1 MKVLRKI
8 ILNLAFILVL
18 GIGVSLNSNF
28 VMQAYAL
35 DTRIAFSDPS
45 VIEGNEVT
53 VVLKISSLEGGNLG
67 NANLMLKYDNSYL
80 EFISGNNAEG
90 GAGAIKISAGEDGK
104 QEWVYNLRFKA
115 LKAGE
120 TNIEVSSDEI
130 YDVNG
135 KSATISKKGSSKVTI
150 AAGTSTSTNANL
162 SSLSVSEGALE
173 PEFNSDTTEY
183 TMNVG
188 ADINSINVSAV
199 AAEANS
205 SVEISGNENLVEGEN
220 KVNINVKAAD
230 GSTSKSYTI
239 TVMKAVTSESQAS
252 TESKTEKSLAEIT
265 VSSKTIHVIDLDS
278 GVKIPENMVENS
290 IEVNGVKVKGWID
303 KSDAGQNFVLVYGQ
317 NSEGEKGFY
326 VYDLKEKTI
335 QRYFFESG
343 ASALANYN
351 SLKNSYKLRTYIM
364 YTLSLLSIFLFAIII
379 YLLTRKRLAKNNDIV
394 SSTQMENFDLKD
406 EDFLIDEKIDLEV
419 MVKDGAEESKEN
431 IDINIDIEVSDSS
444 NIKSEITE
452 DENEVIEDS
461 KDIEN
466 ITLEESSEEIHAKI
480 PTEEKTDFIGNSDEQ
495 DKHKDNNLSESLKS
509 EDIDSLDE
517 KKIEN
522 VVLEEVDEFIK
533 HNDVGVE
540 DIQDLDDLLLEGSI
554 NEENID
560 KIEKED
566 KSKEKSGLEDLGLDD
581 DFSIVEI

>member
-150 AAGTSTSTNANL
+150 AAGASTSTNANL

-173 PEFNSDTTEY
+173 PEFNPDTTEY

-188 ADINSINVSAV
+188 ADINSINISAV

-205 SVEISGNENLVEGEN
+205 SVEISGNQNLVEGEN

-252 TESKTEKSLAEIT
+252 TESETEKSLAEIT

-278 GVKIPENMVENS
+278 VVKTPENMVENS
-290 IEVNGVKVKGWID
+290 IEVNGLKVKGWID
-303 KSDAGQNFVLVYGQ
+303 KIDAGQNFVLVYGQ

-379 YLLTRKRLAKNNDIV
+379 YLLTRKKTAKNNDIV
-394 SSTQMENFDLKD
+394 SSTQMENLDLKD

-419 MVKDGAEESKEN
+419 IVKDGAEESKE
-431 IDINIDIEVSDSS
+431 NIDIEVSDSS

-466 ITLEESSEEIHAKI
+466 ITLEESSEEIHTEI
-480 PTEEKTDFIGNSDEQ
+480 PTEEKTDFIGNSDKQ

-517 KKIEN
+517 KNIEN
-522 VVLEEVDEFIK
+522 VVLEEVDDFIK

-540 DIQDLDDLLLEGSI
+540 DIQDLDDLLLEGST

-581 DFSIVEI
+581 DFSIVDI

>member
-18 GIGVSLNSNF
+18 GVGVSLNSNF
-28 VMQAYAL
+28 VMQVYAL

-53 VVLKISSLEGGNLG
+53 VVLKISSLDGGNLG

-80 EFISGNNAEG
+80 EFVSGNNAEG

-150 AAGTSTSTNANL
+150 AAGASTSTNANL
-162 SSLSVSEGALE
+162 SSLSVSEGVLE

-188 ADINSINVSAV
+188 ADINSINISAV

-379 YLLTRKRLAKNNDIV
+379 YLLTRKKTSKNNDIV
-394 SSTQMENFDLKD
+394 SSTQMENLDLKD

-419 MVKDGAEESKEN
+419 IVKDGAEESKE
-431 IDINIDIEVSDSS
+431 NIDIEVSDSS
-444 NIKSEITE
+444 NIKSEITK
-452 DENEVIEDS
+452 DENEVIEES

-466 ITLEESSEEIHAKI
+466 ITLEESSEEIHTET
-480 PTEEKTDFIGNSDEQ
+480 PTEEKTDFIGDFDKQ

-517 KKIEN
+517 KNIEN

>member
-150 AAGTSTSTNANL
+150 AAGASTSTNANL

-188 ADINSINVSAV
+188 ADINSINISAV

-252 TESKTEKSLAEIT
+252 TESETEKSLAEIT

-343 ASALANYN
+343 ASALVNYN

-379 YLLTRKRLAKNNDIV
+379 YLLTRKKTAKNNDIV
-394 SSTQMENFDLKD
+394 SSTQMENLDLKD

-419 MVKDGAEESKEN
+419 IVKDGAEESKE
-431 IDINIDIEVSDSS
+431 NIDIEVSDSS

-452 DENEVIEDS
+452 DENEVIEES
-461 KDIEN
+461 KNTEN

-480 PTEEKTDFIGNSDEQ
+480 PTEEKTDFIGDFDKQ

-517 KKIEN
+517 KDIED

-533 HNDVGVE
+533 HNDVSVD
-540 DIQDLDDLLLEGSI
+540 DIQDLDDLLLEGST

-581 DFSIVEI
+581 DFSIVDI

>member
-173 PEFNSDTTEY
+173 PEFNPDTTEY

-188 ADINSINVSAV
+188 ADINSINISAV

-205 SVEISGNENLVEGEN
+205 SVEISGSENLVEGEN

-252 TESKTEKSLAEIT
+252 TESETEKSLAEIT

-343 ASALANYN
+343 ASALVNYN

-364 YTLSLLSIFLFAIII
+364 YTLSLLSIVLFAIII
-379 YLLTRKRLAKNNDIV
+379 YLLTRKKTAKNNDIV
-394 SSTQMENFDLKD
+394 SSTQMENLDLKD

-419 MVKDGAEESKEN
+419 IVKDGAEEFKE
-431 IDINIDIEVSDSS
+431 NIDIEVSDSS

-452 DENEVIEDS
+452 DENEIIEDS

-480 PTEEKTDFIGNSDEQ
+480 PTEEKTDFIGDFDKQ

-509 EDIDSLDE
+509 EDIDSLD
-517 KKIEN
+517 KKDIEN

-533 HNDVGVE
+533 HNDVSVE
-540 DIQDLDDLLLEGSI
+540 DIQDLDDLLLEGST

-581 DFSIVEI
+581 DFSIVDI

>member
-18 GIGVSLNSNF
+18 GIGVSLNSDF

-150 AAGTSTSTNANL
+150 AAGASTSTNANL

-173 PEFNSDTTEY
+173 PEFNPDTTEY

-188 ADINSINVSAV
+188 ADINSINISAV

-252 TESKTEKSLAEIT
+252 TESETEKSLAEIT

-278 GVKIPENMVENS
+278 DVKIPENMVENS

-343 ASALANYN
+343 ASALVNYN

-379 YLLTRKRLAKNNDIV
+379 YLLTRKKTAKNNDIV
-394 SSTQMENFDLKD
+394 SSTQMENLDLKD

-419 MVKDGAEESKEN
+419 IVKDGAEEFKE
-431 IDINIDIEVSDSS
+431 NIDIEVSDSS

-480 PTEEKTDFIGNSDEQ
+480 PTEEKTDFIGDFDKQ

-509 EDIDSLDE
+509 EDIDSLD
-517 KKIEN
+517 KKDIEN

-540 DIQDLDDLLLEGSI
+540 DIQDLDDLLLEDST

-581 DFSIVEI
+581 DFSIVDI

>member
-150 AAGTSTSTNANL
+150 AAGASTSTNANL

-173 PEFNSDTTEY
+173 PEFNPDTTEY

-188 ADINSINVSAV
+188 ADINSINISAV

-252 TESKTEKSLAEIT
+252 TESETEKSLAEIT

-343 ASALANYN
+343 ASALVNYN

-364 YTLSLLSIFLFAIII
+364 YTLSLLSIVLFAIII
-379 YLLTRKRLAKNNDIV
+379 YLLTRKKTAKNNDIV
-394 SSTQMENFDLKD
+394 SSTQMENLDLKD

-419 MVKDGAEESKEN
+419 IVKDGAEESKEN
-431 IDINIDIEVSDSS
+431 IDIEVSDSS
-444 NIKSEITE
+444 NIRSEVTE

-480 PTEEKTDFIGNSDEQ
+480 PTEEKTDFIGDFDKQ

-509 EDIDSLDE
+509 EDIDSLD
-517 KKIEN
+517 KKDIEN

-533 HNDVGVE
+533 HNDVSVE
-540 DIQDLDDLLLEGSI
+540 DIQDLDDLLLEGST

-581 DFSIVEI
+581 DFSIVDI

>member
-53 VVLKISSLEGGNLG
+53 VVLKISSLDGGNLG

-80 EFISGNNAEG
+80 EFVSGNNAEG

-150 AAGTSTSTNANL
+150 AAGASTSTNANL

-188 ADINSINVSAV
+188 ADINSINISAV

-303 KSDAGQNFVLVYGQ
+303 KSDGGQNFVLVYGQ

-343 ASALANYN
+343 ASALVNYN

-379 YLLTRKRLAKNNDIV
+379 YLLTRKKTAKNNDIV
-394 SSTQMENFDLKD
+394 SSTQMENLDLKD

-419 MVKDGAEESKEN
+419 IVKDGAEESKE
-431 IDINIDIEVSDSS
+431 NIDIEVSDSS

-466 ITLEESSEEIHAKI
+466 ITLEESSEEIHAEI
-480 PTEEKTDFIGNSDEQ
+480 PTEEKTDFIGNSDKQ

-517 KKIEN
+517 KNIEN

-540 DIQDLDDLLLEGSI
+540 DIQDLDNLLLEGST

-581 DFSIVEI
+581 DFSIVDI

>member
-150 AAGTSTSTNANL
+150 AAGASTSTNANL

-173 PEFNSDTTEY
+173 PEFNPDTTEY

-188 ADINSINVSAV
+188 ADINSINISAV

-278 GVKIPENMVENS
+278 DVKIPENMVENS

-303 KSDAGQNFVLVYGQ
+303 KSDGGQNFVLVYGQ

-343 ASALANYN
+343 ASALVNYN

-364 YTLSLLSIFLFAIII
+364 YTLSLLSIVLFAIII
-379 YLLTRKRLAKNNDIV
+379 YLLTRKKTAKNNDIV
-394 SSTQMENFDLKD
+394 SSTQMENLDLKD

-419 MVKDGAEESKEN
+419 IVKDGAEEFKE
-431 IDINIDIEVSDSS
+431 NIDIEVSDSS

-480 PTEEKTDFIGNSDEQ
+480 PTEEKTDFIGDFDKQ
-495 DKHKDNNLSESLKS
+495 DKYKDNNLSESLKS

-517 KKIEN
+517 KDIED

-533 HNDVGVE
+533 HNDVSVE
-540 DIQDLDDLLLEGSI
+540 DIQDLDDLLLEGST

>member
-150 AAGTSTSTNANL
+150 AAGASTSTNANL

-173 PEFNSDTTEY
+173 PQFNPDTTEY

-188 ADINSINVSAV
+188 TDINSINISAV

-205 SVEISGNENLVEGEN
+205 SVEISGSENLVEGEN

-252 TESKTEKSLAEIT
+252 TESETEKSLAEIT

-343 ASALANYN
+343 ASALVNYN

-364 YTLSLLSIFLFAIII
+364 YTLSLLSIVLFAIII
-379 YLLTRKRLAKNNDIV
+379 YLLTRKKTAKNNDIV
-394 SSTQMENFDLKD
+394 SSTQMENLDLKD

-419 MVKDGAEESKEN
+419 IVKDGAEESKE
-431 IDINIDIEVSDSS
+431 NIDIEVSDSS
-444 NIKSEITE
+444 NIKSEVTE

-480 PTEEKTDFIGNSDEQ
+480 PTEEKTDFIGDFDKQ

-509 EDIDSLDE
+509 EDIDSLD
-517 KKIEN
+517 KKDIEN

-533 HNDVGVE
+533 HNDVSVE
-540 DIQDLDDLLLEGSI
+540 DIQDLDDLLLEGST

-581 DFSIVEI
+581 DFSIVDI

>member
-53 VVLKISSLEGGNLG
+53 VVLKISSLDGGNLG

-150 AAGTSTSTNANL
+150 AAGASTSTNANL

-188 ADINSINVSAV
+188 ADINSINISAV

-252 TESKTEKSLAEIT
+252 TESETEKSLAEIT

-278 GVKIPENMVENS
+278 DVKIPENMVENS

-303 KSDAGQNFVLVYGQ
+303 KSDGGQNFVLVYGQ

-335 QRYFFESG
+335 QRYFFESE
-343 ASALANYN
+343 ASALVNYN

-379 YLLTRKRLAKNNDIV
+379 YLLTRKKTAKNNDIV
-394 SSTQMENFDLKD
+394 SSTQMENLDLKD

-419 MVKDGAEESKEN
+419 IVKDGAEESKE
-431 IDINIDIEVSDSS
+431 NIDIEVSDSS

-452 DENEVIEDS
+452 DENEVIEES
-461 KDIEN
+461 KNTEN

-480 PTEEKTDFIGNSDEQ
+480 PTEEKTDFIGDFDKQ

-517 KKIEN
+517 KDIED

-533 HNDVGVE
+533 HNDVSVE
-540 DIQDLDDLLLEGSI
+540 DIRDLDDLLLEGSI

-566 KSKEKSGLEDLGLDD
+566 KSKEKSGLEGLGLDD

>member
-18 GIGVSLNSNF
+18 GIGGSLNSNF

-53 VVLKISSLEGGNLG
+53 VVLKISSLEGGDLG

-150 AAGTSTSTNANL
+150 AAGASTSTNANL
-162 SSLSVSEGALE
+162 SSLSVSEGVLE
-173 PEFNSDTTEY
+173 PEFNPDTTEY

-188 ADINSINVSAV
+188 ADINSINISAV

-252 TESKTEKSLAEIT
+252 TESETEKSLAEIT

-278 GVKIPENMVENS
+278 DVKIPENMVENS

-343 ASALANYN
+343 ASALVNYN

-379 YLLTRKRLAKNNDIV
+379 YLLTRKKTAKNNDIV
-394 SSTQMENFDLKD
+394 SSTQMENLDLKD

-419 MVKDGAEESKEN
+419 IVKDGAEESKE
-431 IDINIDIEVSDSS
+431 NIDIEVSDSS

-452 DENEVIEDS
+452 DENEVIEES
-461 KDIEN
+461 KNTEN

-480 PTEEKTDFIGNSDEQ
+480 PTEEKTDFIGDFDKQ

-517 KKIEN
+517 KDIED

-533 HNDVGVE
+533 HNDVSVD
-540 DIQDLDDLLLEGSI
+540 DIQDLDDLLLEGST

-581 DFSIVEI
+581 DFSIVDI

>member
-150 AAGTSTSTNANL
+150 AAGASTSTNANL

-173 PEFNSDTTEY
+173 PEFNPDTTEY

-188 ADINSINVSAV
+188 ADINSINISAV

-252 TESKTEKSLAEIT
+252 TESETEKSLAEIT

-278 GVKIPENMVENS
+278 DVKIPENMVENS

-303 KSDAGQNFVLVYGQ
+303 KSDGGQNFVLVYGQ

-343 ASALANYN
+343 ASALVNYN

-364 YTLSLLSIFLFAIII
+364 YTLSLLSIVLFVIII
-379 YLLTRKRLAKNNDIV
+379 YLLTRKKTAKNNDIV
-394 SSTQMENFDLKD
+394 SSTQMENLDLKD

-419 MVKDGAEESKEN
+419 IVKDGAEEFKE
-431 IDINIDIEVSDSS
+431 NIDIEVSDSS

-480 PTEEKTDFIGNSDEQ
+480 PTEEKTDFIGDFDKQ

-509 EDIDSLDE
+509 EDIDSLD
-517 KKIEN
+517 KKDIEN

-540 DIQDLDDLLLEGSI
+540 DIQDLDDLLLEGST

-581 DFSIVEI
+581 DFSIVDI

>member
-150 AAGTSTSTNANL
+150 AAGASTSTNANL

-173 PEFNSDTTEY
+173 PQFNPDTTEY

-188 ADINSINVSAV
+188 TDINSINISAV

-205 SVEISGNENLVEGEN
+205 SVEISGSENLVEGEN

-252 TESKTEKSLAEIT
+252 TEGETEKSLAEIT

-343 ASALANYN
+343 ASALVNYN

-364 YTLSLLSIFLFAIII
+364 YTLSLLSIVLFAIII
-379 YLLTRKRLAKNNDIV
+379 YLLTRKKTAKNNDIV
-394 SSTQMENFDLKD
+394 SSTQMENLELKD

-419 MVKDGAEESKEN
+419 IVKDGAEEFKE
-431 IDINIDIEVSDSS
+431 NIDIEVSDSS

-452 DENEVIEDS
+452 DENEIIEDS

-480 PTEEKTDFIGNSDEQ
+480 PTEEKTDFIGDFDKQ

-509 EDIDSLDE
+509 EDIDSLD
-517 KKIEN
+517 KKDIEN

-533 HNDVGVE
+533 HNDVSVE
-540 DIQDLDDLLLEGSI
+540 DIQDLDDLLLEGST

-581 DFSIVEI
+581 DFSIVDI

>member
-150 AAGTSTSTNANL
+150 AAGASTSTNANL

-173 PEFNSDTTEY
+173 PEFNPDTTEY

-188 ADINSINVSAV
+188 ADINSINISAV

-205 SVEISGNENLVEGEN
+205 SVEISGSENLVEGEN

-252 TESKTEKSLAEIT
+252 TESETEKSLAEIT

-278 GVKIPENMVENS
+278 DVKIPENMVENS

-303 KSDAGQNFVLVYGQ
+303 KSDGGQNFVLVYGQ

-343 ASALANYN
+343 ASALVNYN

-364 YTLSLLSIFLFAIII
+364 YTLSLLSIVLFAIII
-379 YLLTRKRLAKNNDIV
+379 YLLTRKKTAKNNDIV
-394 SSTQMENFDLKD
+394 SSIQMENLDLKD

-419 MVKDGAEESKEN
+419 IVKDGAEESKEN
-431 IDINIDIEVSDSS
+431 IDIEVSDSS
-444 NIKSEITE
+444 NIRSEITE

-480 PTEEKTDFIGNSDEQ
+480 PTEEKTDFIGDFDKQ

-509 EDIDSLDE
+509 EDIDSLD
-517 KKIEN
+517 KKDIEN

-533 HNDVGVE
+533 HNDVSVE
-540 DIQDLDDLLLEGSI
+540 DIQDLDDLLLEDST

-581 DFSIVEI
+581 DFSIVDI

>member
-53 VVLKISSLEGGNLG
+53 VVLKISSLDGGNLG

-150 AAGTSTSTNANL
+150 AAGASTSTNANL

-188 ADINSINVSAV
+188 ADINSINISAV
-199 AAEANS
+199 VAEANS

-303 KSDAGQNFVLVYGQ
+303 KSDGGQNFVLVYGQ

-379 YLLTRKRLAKNNDIV
+379 YLLTRKKTAKNNDIV
-394 SSTQMENFDLKD
+394 SSTQMENLDLKD

-419 MVKDGAEESKEN
+419 IVKDGAEESKE
-431 IDINIDIEVSDSS
+431 NIDIEVSDSS

-466 ITLEESSEEIHAKI
+466 ITLEESSEEIHAEI
-480 PTEEKTDFIGNSDEQ
+480 PTEEKTDFIGNSDKQ
-495 DKHKDNNLSESLKS
+495 DKYKDNNLSESLKS

-517 KKIEN
+517 KNIEN
-522 VVLEEVDEFIK
+522 VVLEEVDDFIK
-533 HNDVGVE
+533 HNDVSVE

-581 DFSIVEI
+581 DFSIVDI

>member
-18 GIGVSLNSNF
+18 GVGVSLNSNF

-53 VVLKISSLEGGNLG
+53 VVLKISSLEGGDLG

-104 QEWVYNLRFKA
+104 QEWIYNLRFKA

-150 AAGTSTSTNANL
+150 AAGASTSTNANL

-173 PEFNSDTTEY
+173 PEFNPDTTEY

-188 ADINSINVSAV
+188 ADINSINISAV

-252 TESKTEKSLAEIT
+252 TESETEKSLAEIT

-278 GVKIPENMVENS
+278 DVKIPENMVENS

-303 KSDAGQNFVLVYGQ
+303 KSDGGQNFVLVYGQ

-343 ASALANYN
+343 ESALVNYN
-351 SLKNSYKLRTYIM
+351 SLKNSYKLRNYIM
-364 YTLSLLSIFLFAIII
+364 YTLSLLSIVLFAIII
-379 YLLTRKRLAKNNDIV
+379 YLLTRKKTAKNNDIV
-394 SSTQMENFDLKD
+394 SSTQMENLDLKD

-419 MVKDGAEESKEN
+419 IVKDGAEESKE
-431 IDINIDIEVSDSS
+431 NIDIEVSDSS

-466 ITLEESSEEIHAKI
+466 ITLEESSEEIHAEI
-480 PTEEKTDFIGNSDEQ
+480 PTEEKTDFIGDFDKQ
-495 DKHKDNNLSESLKS
+495 DKYKDNNLSESLKS

-517 KKIEN
+517 KNIEN

-533 HNDVGVE
+533 HNDVSVE
-540 DIQDLDDLLLEGSI
+540 DIQDLDDLLLEGST

-560 KIEKED
+560 EIEKED

-581 DFSIVEI
+581 DFSIVDI

>member
-150 AAGTSTSTNANL
+150 AAGASTSTNANL

-173 PEFNSDTTEY
+173 PEFNPDTTEY

-188 ADINSINVSAV
+188 TDINSINISAV

-252 TESKTEKSLAEIT
+252 TESETEKSLAEIT

-343 ASALANYN
+343 ASALVNYN

-364 YTLSLLSIFLFAIII
+364 YTLSLLSIVLFAIII
-379 YLLTRKRLAKNNDIV
+379 YLLTRKKTAKNNDIV
-394 SSTQMENFDLKD
+394 SSTQMENLDLKD

-419 MVKDGAEESKEN
+419 IVKDGAEEFKE
-431 IDINIDIEVSDSS
+431 NIDIEVSDSS

-461 KDIEN
+461 KDIED

-480 PTEEKTDFIGNSDEQ
+480 PTEEKTDFIGNSDKQ
-495 DKHKDNNLSESLKS
+495 DKYKDNNLSESLKS
-509 EDIDSLDE
+509 EDIDSLD
-517 KKIEN
+517 KKDIEN
-522 VVLEEVDEFIK
+522 VALEEVDEFIK
-533 HNDVGVE
+533 HNDVSVE
-540 DIQDLDDLLLEGSI
+540 DIQDLDDLLLESST

-581 DFSIVEI
+581 DFSIVDI

>member
-18 GIGVSLNSNF
+18 GIGGSLNSNF

-53 VVLKISSLEGGNLG
+53 VVLKISSLEGGDLG

-150 AAGTSTSTNANL
+150 AAGASTSTNANL

-173 PEFNSDTTEY
+173 PEFNPDTTEY

-188 ADINSINVSAV
+188 ADINSINISAV

-252 TESKTEKSLAEIT
+252 TESETEKSLAEIT

-278 GVKIPENMVENS
+278 DVKIPENMVENS

-303 KSDAGQNFVLVYGQ
+303 KSDGGQNFVLVYGQ

-343 ASALANYN
+343 ASALVNYN

-379 YLLTRKRLAKNNDIV
+379 YLLTRKKTAKNNDIV
-394 SSTQMENFDLKD
+394 SSTQMENLDLKD

-419 MVKDGAEESKEN
+419 IVKDGEKESKE
-431 IDINIDIEVSDSS
+431 NIDIEVSDSS
-444 NIKSEITE
+444 NIKSEIME

-480 PTEEKTDFIGNSDEQ
+480 PTEEKTDFIGDFDKQ

-517 KKIEN
+517 KDIED

-533 HNDVGVE
+533 HNDVSVD
-540 DIQDLDDLLLEGSI
+540 DIQDLDDLLLEGST

-581 DFSIVEI
+581 DFSIVDI

>member
-18 GIGVSLNSNF
+18 GVGVSLNSNF

-53 VVLKISSLEGGNLG
+53 VVLKISSLDGGNLG

-150 AAGTSTSTNANL
+150 AAGASTSTNANL

-173 PEFNSDTTEY
+173 PEFNPDTTEY

-188 ADINSINVSAV
+188 ADINSINISAV

-252 TESKTEKSLAEIT
+252 TESETEKSLAEIT

-278 GVKIPENMVENS
+278 SVKIPENMVENS

-364 YTLSLLSIFLFAIII
+364 YTLSLISIFLFAIII
-379 YLLTRKRLAKNNDIV
+379 YLLTRKKTAKNNDIV
-394 SSTQMENFDLKD
+394 SSTQMENLDLKD

-419 MVKDGAEESKEN
+419 IVKDGAEESKE
-431 IDINIDIEVSDSS
+431 NIDIEVSDSS

-466 ITLEESSEEIHAKI
+466 ITLEESSEEIHAEI
-480 PTEEKTDFIGNSDEQ
+480 PTEEKTDFIGNSDKQ

-517 KKIEN
+517 KNIEN

-533 HNDVGVE
+533 HNDVSVE

-566 KSKEKSGLEDLGLDD
+566 KSKGKSGLEDLGLDD

>member
-150 AAGTSTSTNANL
+150 AAGASTSTNANL

-173 PEFNSDTTEY
+173 PEFNPDTTEY

-188 ADINSINVSAV
+188 ADINSINISAV

-205 SVEISGNENLVEGEN
+205 SVEISGSENLVEGEN

-252 TESKTEKSLAEIT
+252 TESETEKSLAEIT

-343 ASALANYN
+343 ASALVNYN

-364 YTLSLLSIFLFAIII
+364 YTLSLLSIVLFAIII
-379 YLLTRKRLAKNNDIV
+379 YLLTRKKTAKNNDIV
-394 SSTQMENFDLKD
+394 SSTQMENLDLKD

-419 MVKDGAEESKEN
+419 IVKDGAEEFKE
-431 IDINIDIEVSDSS
+431 NIDIEVSDSS

-452 DENEVIEDS
+452 DENEIIEDS

-480 PTEEKTDFIGNSDEQ
+480 PTEEKTDFIGDFDKQ

-509 EDIDSLDE
+509 EDIDSLD
-517 KKIEN
+517 KKDIEN

-533 HNDVGVE
+533 HNDVSVE
-540 DIQDLDDLLLEGSI
+540 DIQDLDDLLLEGST
-554 NEENID
+554 NEKNID

-581 DFSIVEI
+581 DFSIVDI

>member
-53 VVLKISSLEGGNLG
+53 VVLKISSLEGGDLG

-150 AAGTSTSTNANL
+150 AAGASTSTNANL

-173 PEFNSDTTEY
+173 PEFNPDTTEY

-188 ADINSINVSAV
+188 ADINSINISAV

-252 TESKTEKSLAEIT
+252 TESETEKSLAEIT

-303 KSDAGQNFVLVYGQ
+303 KSDGGQNFVLVYGQ

-364 YTLSLLSIFLFAIII
+364 YTLSLISIFLFAIII
-379 YLLTRKRLAKNNDIV
+379 YLLTRKKTAKNNDIV
-394 SSTQMENFDLKD
+394 SSTQMENLDLKD

-419 MVKDGAEESKEN
+419 IVKDGAEESKEN
-431 IDINIDIEVSDSS
+431 IDIEVSDSS
-444 NIKSEITE
+444 NIRSEITE

-466 ITLEESSEEIHAKI
+466 ITLEESSEEIHTEI
-480 PTEEKTDFIGNSDEQ
+480 PTEEKTDFIGNS

-517 KKIEN
+517 KNIEN

-566 KSKEKSGLEDLGLDD
+566 KNKGKSGLEDLGLDD

>member
-150 AAGTSTSTNANL
+150 AAGASTSTNANL

-188 ADINSINVSAV
+188 ADINSINISAV

-252 TESKTEKSLAEIT
+252 TESETEKFLAEIT

-343 ASALANYN
+343 ASALVNYN

-364 YTLSLLSIFLFAIII
+364 YTLSLLSIVLFAIII
-379 YLLTRKRLAKNNDIV
+379 YLLTRKKTAKNNDIV
-394 SSTQMENFDLKD
+394 SSTQMENLDLKD

-419 MVKDGAEESKEN
+419 IVKDGAEESKE
-431 IDINIDIEVSDSS
+431 NIDIEVSDSS
-444 NIKSEITE
+444 NIKSEVTE

-480 PTEEKTDFIGNSDEQ
+480 PTEEKTDFIGDFDKQ

-509 EDIDSLDE
+509 EDIDSLD
-517 KKIEN
+517 KKDIEN

-533 HNDVGVE
+533 HNDVSVE
-540 DIQDLDDLLLEGSI
+540 DIQDLDDLLLEGST

-581 DFSIVEI
+581 DFSIVDI

>member
-18 GIGVSLNSNF
+18 GVGVSLNSNF

-53 VVLKISSLEGGNLG
+53 VVLKISSLDGGNLG

-150 AAGTSTSTNANL
+150 AAGASTSTNANL

-188 ADINSINVSAV
+188 ADINSINISAV

-252 TESKTEKSLAEIT
+252 TENKTEKSLAEIT

-278 GVKIPENMVENS
+278 GVKTPENMVENS

-303 KSDAGQNFVLVYGQ
+303 KSDGGQNFVLVYGQ

-364 YTLSLLSIFLFAIII
+364 YTLSLISIFLFAIII
-379 YLLTRKRLAKNNDIV
+379 YLLTRKKTAKNNDIV
-394 SSTQMENFDLKD
+394 SSTQMENLDLKD

-419 MVKDGAEESKEN
+419 IVKDGAEESKE
-431 IDINIDIEVSDSS
+431 NIDIEVSDSS

-461 KDIEN
+461 KDIED
-466 ITLEESSEEIHAKI
+466 ITLEESSEEIHAEI
-480 PTEEKTDFIGNSDEQ
+480 STEEKTDFIDDFDKQ

-509 EDIDSLDE
+509 EDIDSLD
-517 KKIEN
+517 KKDIEN

-533 HNDVGVE
+533 HNDVSVE
-540 DIQDLDDLLLEGSI
+540 DIQDLDDLLLEGST

-581 DFSIVEI
+581 DFSIVDI

>member
-150 AAGTSTSTNANL
+150 AAGASTSTNANL

-173 PEFNSDTTEY
+173 PEFNPDTTEY

-188 ADINSINVSAV
+188 ADINSINISAV

-252 TESKTEKSLAEIT
+252 TESETEKSLAEIT

-343 ASALANYN
+343 ASALVNYN

-379 YLLTRKRLAKNNDIV
+379 YLLTRKKTAKNNDIV
-394 SSTQMENFDLKD
+394 SSTQMENLDLKD

-419 MVKDGAEESKEN
+419 IVKDGAEESKEN
-431 IDINIDIEVSDSS
+431 IDIEVSDSS
-444 NIKSEITE
+444 NIRSEITE

-480 PTEEKTDFIGNSDEQ
+480 PTEEKTDFIGDFDKQ
-495 DKHKDNNLSESLKS
+495 DKYKDNNLSESLKS
-509 EDIDSLDE
+509 EDIDSLD
-517 KKIEN
+517 KKDIEN

-533 HNDVGVE
+533 HNDVSVE
-540 DIQDLDDLLLEGSI
+540 DIQDLDDLLLEGST

>member
-150 AAGTSTSTNANL
+150 AAGASTSTNANL

-173 PEFNSDTTEY
+173 PEFNPDTTEY

-188 ADINSINVSAV
+188 ADINSVNISAV

-252 TESKTEKSLAEIT
+252 TESETEKSLAEIT

-278 GVKIPENMVENS
+278 DVKIPENMVENS

-303 KSDAGQNFVLVYGQ
+303 KSDGGQNFVLVYGQ

-343 ASALANYN
+343 ASALVNYN

-379 YLLTRKRLAKNNDIV
+379 YLLTRKKTAKNNDIV
-394 SSTQMENFDLKD
+394 SSTQMENLDLKD

-419 MVKDGAEESKEN
+419 IVKDGAEESKEN
-431 IDINIDIEVSDSS
+431 IDIEVSDSS
-444 NIKSEITE
+444 NIRSEITE

-480 PTEEKTDFIGNSDEQ
+480 PTEEKTDFIGDFDKQ

-509 EDIDSLDE
+509 EDIDSLD
-517 KKIEN
+517 KKDIEN

-540 DIQDLDDLLLEGSI
+540 DIQDLDDLLLEDST

-581 DFSIVEI
+581 DFSIVDI

>member
-120 TNIEVSSDEI
+120 TNIEISSDEI

-150 AAGTSTSTNANL
+150 AAGASTSTNANL

-173 PEFNSDTTEY
+173 PEFNPDTTEY

-188 ADINSINVSAV
+188 ADINSINISAV

-205 SVEISGNENLVEGEN
+205 SVEISGSENLVEGEN

-252 TESKTEKSLAEIT
+252 TESETEKSLAEIT

-278 GVKIPENMVENS
+278 DVKIPENMVENS

-343 ASALANYN
+343 ASALVNYN

-364 YTLSLLSIFLFAIII
+364 YTLSLLSIVLFAIII
-379 YLLTRKRLAKNNDIV
+379 YLLTRKKTAKNNDIV
-394 SSTQMENFDLKD
+394 SSTQMENLDLKD

-419 MVKDGAEESKEN
+419 IVKDGAEEFKE
-431 IDINIDIEVSDSS
+431 NIDIEVSDSS

-480 PTEEKTDFIGNSDEQ
+480 PTEEKTDFISDFDKQ

-509 EDIDSLDE
+509 EDIDSLD
-517 KKIEN
+517 KKDIEN

-533 HNDVGVE
+533 HNDVSVE
-540 DIQDLDDLLLEGSI
+540 DIQDLDDLLLEGST

-581 DFSIVEI
+581 DFSIVDI

>member
-18 GIGVSLNSNF
+18 GIGGSLNSNF

-53 VVLKISSLEGGNLG
+53 VVLKISSLEGGDLG

-150 AAGTSTSTNANL
+150 AAGASTSTNANL

-173 PEFNSDTTEY
+173 PEFNPDTTEY

-188 ADINSINVSAV
+188 ADINSINISAV

-252 TESKTEKSLAEIT
+252 TESETEKSLAEIT
-265 VSSKTIHVIDLDS
+265 VSSKTIHVIDLGSD
-278 GVKIPENMVENS
+278 VKIPENMVENS

-303 KSDAGQNFVLVYGQ
+303 KSDGGQNFVLVYGQ

-343 ASALANYN
+343 ASALVNYN

-379 YLLTRKRLAKNNDIV
+379 YLLTRKKTAKNNDIV
-394 SSTQMENFDLKD
+394 SSTQMENLDLKD

-419 MVKDGAEESKEN
+419 IVKDGAEESKE
-431 IDINIDIEVSDSS
+431 NIDIEVSDSS

-452 DENEVIEDS
+452 DENEVIEES
-461 KDIEN
+461 KNTEN

-480 PTEEKTDFIGNSDEQ
+480 PTEEKTDFIGDFDKQ

-517 KKIEN
+517 KDIED

-533 HNDVGVE
+533 HNDVSVD
-540 DIQDLDDLLLEGSI
+540 DIQDLDDLLLEGST

-581 DFSIVEI
+581 DFSIVDI

>member
-18 GIGVSLNSNF
+18 GIGGSLNSNF

-53 VVLKISSLEGGNLG
+53 VVLKISSLEGGDLG

-150 AAGTSTSTNANL
+150 AAGASTSTNANL

-173 PEFNSDTTEY
+173 PEFNPDTTEY

-188 ADINSINVSAV
+188 ADINSINISAV

-379 YLLTRKRLAKNNDIV
+379 YLLTRKKTAKNNDIV
-394 SSTQMENFDLKD
+394 SSTQMENLDLKD

-419 MVKDGAEESKEN
+419 IVKDGAEESKE
-431 IDINIDIEVSDSS
+431 NIDIEVSDSS

-480 PTEEKTDFIGNSDEQ
+480 PTEEKTDFIGNSDKQ

-517 KKIEN
+517 KNIEN

-533 HNDVGVE
+533 HNDVSVE

-581 DFSIVEI
+581 DFSIVDI

>member
-53 VVLKISSLEGGNLG
+53 VVLKISSLEGGDLG

-150 AAGTSTSTNANL
+150 AAGASTSTNANL

-173 PEFNSDTTEY
+173 PEFNPDTTEY

-188 ADINSINVSAV
+188 ADINSINISAV

-252 TESKTEKSLAEIT
+252 TESETEKSLAEIT

-343 ASALANYN
+343 ASALVNYN

-364 YTLSLLSIFLFAIII
+364 YTLSLLSIVLFAIII
-379 YLLTRKRLAKNNDIV
+379 YLLTRKKTAKNNDIV
-394 SSTQMENFDLKD
+394 SSTQMENLDLKD

-419 MVKDGAEESKEN
+419 IVKDGAEEFKE
-431 IDINIDIEVSDSS
+431 NIDIEVSDSS

-452 DENEVIEDS
+452 DENEVIEES
-461 KDIEN
+461 KNTEN

-480 PTEEKTDFIGNSDEQ
+480 PTEEKTDFIGDFDKQ

-517 KKIEN
+517 KDIED

-533 HNDVGVE
+533 HNDVSVD
-540 DIQDLDDLLLEGSI
+540 DIQDLDDLLLEGST

-581 DFSIVEI
+581 DFSIVDI

>member
-150 AAGTSTSTNANL
+150 AAGASTSTNANL

-173 PEFNSDTTEY
+173 PEFNPDTTEY

-188 ADINSINVSAV
+188 ADINSINISAV

-205 SVEISGNENLVEGEN
+205 SVEISGSENLVEGEN

-252 TESKTEKSLAEIT
+252 TESETEKSLAEIT

-343 ASALANYN
+343 ASALVNYN

-364 YTLSLLSIFLFAIII
+364 YTLSLLSIVLFAIII
-379 YLLTRKRLAKNNDIV
+379 YLLTRKKIAKNNDIV
-394 SSTQMENFDLKD
+394 SSTQMENLDLKD

-419 MVKDGAEESKEN
+419 IVKDGAEEFKE
-431 IDINIDIEVSDSS
+431 NIDIEVSDSS

-480 PTEEKTDFIGNSDEQ
+480 PTEEKTDFIGDFDKQ

-509 EDIDSLDE
+509 EDIDSLD
-517 KKIEN
+517 KKDIEN

-533 HNDVGVE
+533 HNDVSVE
-540 DIQDLDDLLLEGSI
+540 DIQDLDDLLLEGST

>member
-150 AAGTSTSTNANL
+150 AAGASTSTNANL

-188 ADINSINVSAV
+188 ADINSINISAV

-239 TVMKAVTSESQAS
+239 TVVKAVTSESQAS
-252 TESKTEKSLAEIT
+252 TESETEKFLAEIT

-343 ASALANYN
+343 ASALVNYN

-364 YTLSLLSIFLFAIII
+364 YTLSLLSIVLFAIII
-379 YLLTRKRLAKNNDIV
+379 YLLTRKKTAKNNDIV
-394 SSTQMENFDLKD
+394 SSTQMENLDLKD

-419 MVKDGAEESKEN
+419 IVKDGAEESKE
-431 IDINIDIEVSDSS
+431 NIDIEVSDSS
-444 NIKSEITE
+444 NIKSEVTE

-480 PTEEKTDFIGNSDEQ
+480 PTEEKTDFIGDFDKQ

-509 EDIDSLDE
+509 EDIDSLD
-517 KKIEN
+517 KKDIEN

-533 HNDVGVE
+533 HNDVSVE
-540 DIQDLDDLLLEGSI
+540 DIQDLDDLLLEGST

-581 DFSIVEI
+581 DFSIVDI

>member
-18 GIGVSLNSNF
+18 CIGVSLNSNF

-150 AAGTSTSTNANL
+150 AAGASTSTNANL

-173 PEFNSDTTEY
+173 PEFNPDTTEY

-188 ADINSINVSAV
+188 ADINSINISAV

-205 SVEISGNENLVEGEN
+205 SVEISGSENLVEGEN

-252 TESKTEKSLAEIT
+252 TESETEKSLAEIT

-343 ASALANYN
+343 ASALVNYN

-364 YTLSLLSIFLFAIII
+364 YTLSLLSIVLFAIII
-379 YLLTRKRLAKNNDIV
+379 YLLTRKKIAKNNDIV
-394 SSTQMENFDLKD
+394 SSTQMENLDLKD

-419 MVKDGAEESKEN
+419 IVKDGAEEFKE
-431 IDINIDIEVSDSS
+431 NIDIEVSDSS

-480 PTEEKTDFIGNSDEQ
+480 PTEEKTDFIGDFDKQ

-509 EDIDSLDE
+509 EDIDSLD
-517 KKIEN
+517 KKDIEN

-533 HNDVGVE
+533 HNDVSVE
-540 DIQDLDDLLLEGSI
+540 DIQDLDDLLLEGST

>member
-18 GIGVSLNSNF
+18 GVGVSLNSNF

-53 VVLKISSLEGGNLG
+53 VVLKISSLDGGNLG

-150 AAGTSTSTNANL
+150 AAGASTSTNANL

-188 ADINSINVSAV
+188 ADINSINISAV

-303 KSDAGQNFVLVYGQ
+303 KSDGGQNFVLVYGQ

-364 YTLSLLSIFLFAIII
+364 YTLSLISIFLFAIII
-379 YLLTRKRLAKNNDIV
+379 YLLTRKKTAKNNDIV
-394 SSTQMENFDLKD
+394 SSTQMENLDLKD

-419 MVKDGAEESKEN
+419 IVKDGAEESKE
-431 IDINIDIEVSDSS
+431 NIDIEVSDSS

-452 DENEVIEDS
+452 DENGVIEES
-461 KDIEN
+461 KNTED
-466 ITLEESSEEIHAKI
+466 ITLEESSEEIHAEI
-480 PTEEKTDFIGNSDEQ
+480 PTEEKTDFIGNSDKQ

-517 KKIEN
+517 KNIEN
-522 VVLEEVDEFIK
+522 VVLEEVDDFIK
-533 HNDVGVE
+533 HNDVSVE

-581 DFSIVEI
+581 DFSIVDI

>member
-18 GIGVSLNSNF
+18 GVGVSLNSNF

-53 VVLKISSLEGGNLG
+53 VVLKISSLDGGNLG

-150 AAGTSTSTNANL
+150 AAGASTSTNANL

-173 PEFNSDTTEY
+173 PEFNPDTTEY

-188 ADINSINVSAV
+188 ADINSINISAV

-239 TVMKAVTSESQAS
+239 TVMKAVTSESQSS
-252 TESKTEKSLAEIT
+252 TESETEKSLAEIT

-364 YTLSLLSIFLFAIII
+364 YTLSLISIFLFAIII
-379 YLLTRKRLAKNNDIV
+379 YLLTRRKTAKNNDIV
-394 SSTQMENFDLKD
+394 SSTQMENLDLKD

-419 MVKDGAEESKEN
+419 IVKDGAEESKE
-431 IDINIDIEVSDSS
+431 NIDIEVSDSS

-466 ITLEESSEEIHAKI
+466 ITLEESSEEIHAEI
-480 PTEEKTDFIGNSDEQ
+480 PTEEKTDFIGNSDKQ

-517 KKIEN
+517 KNIEN

-533 HNDVGVE
+533 HNDVSVE

>member
-53 VVLKISSLEGGNLG
+53 VVLKISSLEGGDLG

-150 AAGTSTSTNANL
+150 AAGASTSTNANL

-173 PEFNSDTTEY
+173 PEFNPDTTEY

-188 ADINSINVSAV
+188 ADINSINISAV

-252 TESKTEKSLAEIT
+252 TESETEKSLAEIT

-343 ASALANYN
+343 ASALVNYN

-364 YTLSLLSIFLFAIII
+364 YTLSLLSIVLFAIII
-379 YLLTRKRLAKNNDIV
+379 YLLTRKKTAKNNDIV
-394 SSTQMENFDLKD
+394 SSTQMENLDLKD

-419 MVKDGAEESKEN
+419 IVKDGAEEFKE
-431 IDINIDIEVSDSS
+431 NIDIEVSDSS

-452 DENEVIEDS
+452 DENEIIEDS

-480 PTEEKTDFIGNSDEQ
+480 PTEEKTDFIGDFDKQ
-495 DKHKDNNLSESLKS
+495 DKYKDNNLSESLKS

-517 KKIEN
+517 KDIED
-522 VVLEEVDEFIK
+522 VDEFIK
-533 HNDVGVE
+533 HNDVSVE
-540 DIQDLDDLLLEGSI
+540 DIQDLDDLLLEDST

>member
-1 MKVLRKI
+1 M
-8 ILNLAFILVL
+8 L

-53 VVLKISSLEGGNLG
+53 VVLKISSLDGGNLG

-150 AAGTSTSTNANL
+150 AAGASTSTNANL

-173 PEFNSDTTEY
+173 PEFNPDTTEY

-188 ADINSINVSAV
+188 ADINSINISAV

-252 TESKTEKSLAEIT
+252 TESETEKSLAEIT

-303 KSDAGQNFVLVYGQ
+303 KSDGGQNFVLVYGQ

-343 ASALANYN
+343 ASALVNYN

-364 YTLSLLSIFLFAIII
+364 YTLSLLSIVLFVIII
-379 YLLTRKRLAKNNDIV
+379 YLLTRKKTAKNNDIV
-394 SSTQMENFDLKD
+394 SSTQMENLDLKD

-419 MVKDGAEESKEN
+419 IVKDGAEEFKE
-431 IDINIDIEVSDSS
+431 NIDIEVSDSS

-466 ITLEESSEEIHAKI
+466 ITLEESSEEINAKI
-480 PTEEKTDFIGNSDEQ
+480 PTE
-495 DKHKDNNLSESLKS
+495 
-509 EDIDSLDE
+509 
-517 KKIEN
+517 
-522 VVLEEVDEFIK
+522 
-533 HNDVGVE
+533 
-540 DIQDLDDLLLEGSI
+540 
-554 NEENID
+554 
-560 KIEKED
+560 
-566 KSKEKSGLEDLGLDD
+566 
-581 DFSIVEI
+581 

>member
-150 AAGTSTSTNANL
+150 AAGASTSTNANL

-173 PEFNSDTTEY
+173 PEFNPDTTEY

-188 ADINSINVSAV
+188 ADINSINISAV

-252 TESKTEKSLAEIT
+252 TESETEKSLAEIT

-343 ASALANYN
+343 ASALVNYN

-364 YTLSLLSIFLFAIII
+364 YTLSLLSIVLFAIII
-379 YLLTRKRLAKNNDIV
+379 YLLTRKKTAKNNDIV
-394 SSTQMENFDLKD
+394 SSTQMENLDLKD

-419 MVKDGAEESKEN
+419 IVKDGAEEFKE
-431 IDINIDIEVSDSS
+431 NIDIEVSDSS

-452 DENEVIEDS
+452 DENEIIEDS

-480 PTEEKTDFIGNSDEQ
+480 PTEEKTDFIGDFDKQ
-495 DKHKDNNLSESLKS
+495 DKYKDNNLSESLKS
-509 EDIDSLDE
+509 EDIDSLD
-517 KKIEN
+517 KKDIEN

-533 HNDVGVE
+533 HNDVSVE
-540 DIQDLDDLLLEGSI
+540 DIQDLDDLLLEGST

>member
-18 GIGVSLNSNF
+18 GVGVSLNSNF

-53 VVLKISSLEGGNLG
+53 VVLKISSLDGGNLG

-120 TNIEVSSDEI
+120 TNIEVSSDEV

-150 AAGTSTSTNANL
+150 AAGASTSTNANL

-188 ADINSINVSAV
+188 ADINSINISAV

-303 KSDAGQNFVLVYGQ
+303 KSDGGQNFVLVYGQ

-364 YTLSLLSIFLFAIII
+364 YTLSLISIFLFAIII
-379 YLLTRKRLAKNNDIV
+379 YLLTRKKTAKNNDIV
-394 SSTQMENFDLKD
+394 SSTQMENLDLKD

-419 MVKDGAEESKEN
+419 IVKDGVEESKE
-431 IDINIDIEVSDSS
+431 NIDIEVSDSS

-452 DENEVIEDS
+452 DENGVIEDS

-466 ITLEESSEEIHAKI
+466 ITLEESSEEIHTEI
-480 PTEEKTDFIGNSDEQ
+480 PTEEKTDFIGNSDKQ

-517 KKIEN
+517 KNIEN

-533 HNDVGVE
+533 HNDVSVE

-581 DFSIVEI
+581 DFSIVDI

>member
-18 GIGVSLNSNF
+18 GVGVSLNSNF

-53 VVLKISSLEGGNLG
+53 VVLKISSLDGGNLG

-150 AAGTSTSTNANL
+150 AAGASTSTNANL

-173 PEFNSDTTEY
+173 PEFNPDTTEY

-188 ADINSINVSAV
+188 ADINSINISAV

-239 TVMKAVTSESQAS
+239 TVMKAATSESQAS

-278 GVKIPENMVENS
+278 GVKIPENMIENS

-303 KSDAGQNFVLVYGQ
+303 KSDGGQNFVLVYGQ

-364 YTLSLLSIFLFAIII
+364 YTLSLISIFLFAIII
-379 YLLTRKRLAKNNDIV
+379 YLLTRKKTAKNNDIV
-394 SSTQMENFDLKD
+394 SSTQMENLDLKD

-419 MVKDGAEESKEN
+419 IVKDGAEESKEN
-431 IDINIDIEVSDSS
+431 IDIEVSDSS
-444 NIKSEITE
+444 NIKFEITE
-452 DENEVIEDS
+452 DENGVIEDS

-466 ITLEESSEEIHAKI
+466 ITLEESSEEIHAEI
-480 PTEEKTDFIGNSDEQ
+480 PTGEKTDFIGNSDKQ

-517 KKIEN
+517 KNIKN

-533 HNDVGVE
+533 HNDVSVE

-581 DFSIVEI
+581 DFSIVDI

>member
-18 GIGVSLNSNF
+18 GVGVSLNSNF

-53 VVLKISSLEGGNLG
+53 VVLKISSLDGGNLG

-120 TNIEVSSDEI
+120 TNIEVSSDEV

-150 AAGTSTSTNANL
+150 AAGASTSTNANL

-188 ADINSINVSAV
+188 ADINSINISAV

-379 YLLTRKRLAKNNDIV
+379 YLLTRKKTAKNNDVV
-394 SSTQMENFDLKD
+394 SSTQMENLDLKD

-419 MVKDGAEESKEN
+419 IVKDGAKESKE
-431 IDINIDIEVSDSS
+431 NIDIEVSDSS

-461 KDIEN
+461 KDMEN

-480 PTEEKTDFIGNSDEQ
+480 PTEEKTDFIGDFDKQ

-517 KKIEN
+517 KDIEN